1 MKWLDD
7 FRAIP
12 SASLG
17 RRVLYAF
24 LLGVGATMT
33 MMGSIFYENTGPI
46 PYSFIPDVRIAA
58 TFLMGFLAGLYAA
71 GGGAGRRGAALWTA
85 VGFAIAFHLEEA
97 TVHWIGPLPGSITG
111 TPVGIVGTL
120 GSLLALV
127 AVLLL
132 HVECEAHRLAR
143 DVEARGVPQAEA
155 RALTTRLASMGTGRV
170 LSIAAGV
177 AGLGALVLAVS
188 PIFGTEAP
196 GGAFALIPGGLLL
209 LGVAVALSRWV
220 PRPAAEG

>member
-1 MKWLDD
+1 MKWWDD
-7 FRAIP
+7 FQAIP

-17 RRVLYAF
+17 RRVLYA
-24 LLGVGATMT
+24 LLIGVGVTMT
-33 MMGSIFYENTGPI
+33 MMGSIFYKNTGPI
-46 PYSFIPDVRIAA
+46 PYSFIPDVRVAGA
-58 TFLMGFLAGLYAA
+58 FLTGFLAGLYAA
-71 GGGAGRRGAALWTA
+71 GGGASRRGTALWSV
-85 VGFAIAFHLEEA
+85 VGFVIAFHLEEA

-111 TPVGIVGTL
+111 TPVGILGTL

-143 DVEARGVPQAEA
+143 DVEKRGVPQGEA
-155 RALTTRLASMGTGRV
+155 RDLSSRLASMGAGRV
-170 LSIAAGV
+170 LSVAAGV

-196 GGAFALIPGGLLL
+196 GGQLALIPGGLLL
-209 LGVAVALSRWV
+209 LVVAVALSRWV
-220 PRPAAEG
+220 PKGSASG